1 MKMIMTTKNHL
12 SVSVCVLLMGTFTIA
27 DEVELGEIT
36 VEAHSIHLQE
46 DEVSYST
53 SYSTDTLANHTSGQ
67 TLGDYLS
74 DQLGVDSASYGP
86 AVGRPTV
93 RGMEG
98 YRVGIAQGGI
108 TLNDLSAMSQDHAV
122 GLNARMAE
130 RIEMVKGPAS
140 LLYGSYSGGVIRT
153 LGEEHEAKLPKKG
166 LSLDSS
172 VSTNTDTGFG
182 TTSVKGAYAL
192 DEYSVN
198 LNYYRNEADNFKS
211 DGETVPYSDTF
222 SEQFHGV
229 LGWKISPVHT
239 IKLYADTMD
248 KEYGVP
254 NRTSER
260 TDIVMEQQRYGVVL
274 HSESIGQIKNVTTEY
289 QYSDYTH
296 FEREGGRYDGL
307 FDQQQQSLSTQF
319 DYKLSKNTDAN
330 FRLEWVDNKLQV
342 CHEHG
347 RCREFED
354 AIRTRAEDGLS
365 LLNYYN
371 NTGIAYSHG
380 HPMPDT
386 QEQKFL
392 MALNVKHYLGET
404 DELNLATNIA
414 ARKLSSD
421 PKNMQETWLMH
432 RSVDSDY
439 YEDDSDVA
447 VSVSLGWWHSWSEA
461 FETQASLAYMQR
473 LPSSQELFWNGFHHA
488 TESYIVGNRDL
499 DKETSVNLDVD
510 AIYKH
515 NDAFSSRVSFYYYDF
530 ENYIYQSPSVD
541 DAGIAIQDPF
551 HLSPVWQIQGVGAK
565 VYGLGIEEKYKK
577 TLGLHALTFTAQF
590 NFMKGELDSGGY
602 IPRMS
607 PYNATFC
614 LEHDYKGLHSEL
626 TYKWVDKSS
635 NVAENET
642 STDGYNLLNFS
653 AKYHYALTHGSLEF
667 WLKANNLT
675 DDVAKNH
682 ISFLK
687 ETAPLAGRSLTL
699 GLDYKF

>member
-1 MKMIMTTKNHL
+1 MITKHYL
-12 SVSVCVLLMGTFTIA
+12 SISTSLLLLGTCAVA
-27 DEVELGEIT
+27 DQAQLGEIT
-36 VEAHSIHLQE
+36 VDAHSIHLQE
-46 DEVSYST
+46 DQVSFNT
-53 SYSTDTLANHTSGQ
+53 SYDTDTLANHTSGE

-74 DQLGVDSASYGP
+74 DQLGIDSASYGP

-153 LGEEHEAKLPKKG
+153 LGEEHEVKLPKKG
-166 LSLDSS
+166 LSLDTSL
-172 VSTNTDTGFG
+172 STNSNTGFG
-182 TTSVKGAYAL
+182 TTSIKSAYAL

-211 DGETVPYSDTF
+211 DGETVPNTDTF

-229 LGWKISPVHT
+229 LGWKVSPIHT

-254 NRTSER
+254 NRTTER
-260 TDIVMEQQRYGVVL
+260 TDIMMEQQRYGVVL
-274 HSESIGQIKNVTTEY
+274 HSESIGQMTNVITEY
-289 QYSDYTH
+289 QYSDYSH
-296 FEREGGRYDGL
+296 FEREDGSYDGL

-319 DYKLSKNTDAN
+319 DYKLAENTDAN
-330 FRLEWVDNKLQV
+330 FRLEWVGNELKV

-347 RCREFED
+347 GCREFED
-354 AIRTRAEDGLS
+354 AIRTSAEDGLS

-371 NTGIAYSHG
+371 DTGIPYSHG
-380 HPMPDT
+380 HPMPNT
-386 QEQKFL
+386 EEQKFL

-404 DELNLATNIA
+404 DEISLASNIV
-414 ARKLSSD
+414 ARKLSAD

-432 RSVDSDY
+432 SSLDDDY
-439 YEDDSDVA
+439 YEDDTDVA
-447 VSVSLGWWHSWSEA
+447 LSLSLGWWHSWSEV

-488 TESYIVGNRDL
+488 TESYIIGDRDL
-499 DKETSVNLDVD
+499 DKETSVNFDVD

-530 ENYIYQSPSVD
+530 ENYIYQSPLVD
-541 DAGIAIQDPF
+541 DSGVPILDPF

-565 VYGLGIEEKYKK
+565 IYGLGIEEKYKK
-577 TLGLHALTFTAQF
+577 TLGLHALTFTAQL
-590 NFMKGELDSGGY
+590 NFLKGELDSGGY

-614 LEHDYKGLHSEL
+614 LEHDHMNLHSEL
-626 TYKWVDKSS
+626 TYKWVDKSR

-642 STDGYNLLNFS
+642 STDGYTMLNFS
-653 AKYHYALTHGSLEF
+653 TKYHYELTHGSLEL
-667 WLKANNLT
+667 WLKGNNLT
-675 DDVAKNH
+675 DDLAINH

-687 ETAPLAGRSLTL
+687 ETAPLPGRSVIV